1 MSRSAPSAGDDLP
14 PSHKVDALRTT
25 RELIA
30 RVREVSA
37 NSIIR
42 ILGLMMLGAVFD
54 SAGLL
59 LLLPILSILV
69 ETPAPGGLSGWLDAA
84 GLSELPQQL
93 AVLLAAFVIAGLLRA
108 QVAHARDTSVAA
120 FQADFAMTE
129 RADLIGRIA
138 ATRWADIA
146 LIGHARV
153 ANAVVTDIDRAS
165 SAVYL
170 LLRIAIAALTLITLL
185 AVAVSLS
192 AQLTLLAGIMFVLG
206 AAFVG
211 RNWRGALSL
220 GSGARRAMLAMH
232 ATTAGFMDGLKTAM
246 SENSQ
251 GVFLRQ
257 AGQILEQ
264 ARANAVNQQVA
275 QSRSRRLFT
284 SATTLF
290 AAALVGGGVML
301 GIPTTTLI
309 AVIIVIARMAAPTLL
324 LQQTIQSYL
333 FALPSFAAIRSL
345 HAEIGRQPP
354 ALQSAAD
361 ASLAIGPIRFDKAVY
376 RHEPSSGGVGGV
388 GPISLLIHPG
398 QIVGIQGASGA
409 GKTTFLDLLTGLIE
423 PQAGT
428 VTVGAIAPYGAQGA
442 AWRSTLA
449 YQSQST
455 FQINDTVRANL
466 LLSGAAGL
474 SDADMWCALE
484 LVCMDDIVRRLPGG
498 LDGTMGE
505 VGATLSGGERQ
516 RIALA
521 RGLLR
526 GPQVLILDEAL
537 AAVDIPA
544 EHRILGN
551 IRKAMPGLT
560 MVIVAHRPESLAL
573 CDTILTFRQGLIVAG
588 PSSE

>member
-1 MSRSAPSAGDDLP
+1 MSRPAPSAGDDLP
-14 PSHKVDALRTT
+14 TSHKVDALRTT
-25 RELIA
+25 RELII
-30 RVREVSA
+30 RVQEVSA

-42 ILGLMMLGAVFD
+42 ILALMMLGAVFD

-69 ETPAPGGLSGWLDAA
+69 EAPAPNGLSGWLDAA
-84 GLSELPQQL
+84 GFSELPQQL

-211 RNWRGALSL
+211 RNWRGALRL

-290 AAALVGGGVML
+290 AAALVGCGVML

-376 RHEPSSGGVGGV
+376 RHHPGGGV
-388 GPISLLIHPG
+388 GPISLVIHPG

-423 PQAGT
+423 PQAGS
-428 VTVGAIAPYGAQGA
+428 VTVGAIAPYGAHGA

-474 SDADMWCALE
+474 TDADMWRALK

-526 GPQVLILDEAL
+526 RPQVLILDEAL

-573 CDTILTFRQGLIVAG
+573 CDTILTFRQGLIVG
-588 PSSE
+588 DPSSG

>member
-1 MSRSAPSAGDDLP
+1 MSRSAPSAEDDLP
-14 PSHKVDALRTT
+14 SSHKVDALRTT

-42 ILGLMMLGAVFD
+42 ILALMMLGAVFD

-69 ETPAPGGLSGWLDAA
+69 EAPAPGGLSGWLDAA
-84 GLSELPQQL
+84 GFSELPQQL

-354 ALQSAAD
+354 ALQNAAD

-376 RHEPSSGGVGGV
+376 RHHPGGGV
-388 GPISLLIHPG
+388 GPISLVIHPG
-398 QIVGIQGASGA
+398 QIVGIQGASGS

-428 VTVGAIAPYGAQGA
+428 VTVGAIAPYGAEGA

-474 SDADMWCALE
+474 ADADMWRALE

-526 GPQVLILDEAL
+526 RPQVLILDEAL

-573 CDTILTFRQGLIVAG
+573 CDTILTFRQGLIVG
-588 PSSE
+588 DPSSG